1 MGWVCGLDNYFA
13 PMAACIKQ
21 FMPIY

>member
-13 PMAACIKQ
+13 HMAACIKQ